1 MAVVENS
8 AAMQGDAAARDGPM
22 ALALAEARAAMALGE
37 VPVGAVIVRNGRVI
51 AKAGNRTRT
60 LNDPTAHAE
69 LLAIRM
75 ACEALGSPRIGDCD
89 LYVTLEPCGMCAG
102 AISHARLR
110 RLYYAAPDTKG
121 GAVENGTRFFSQ
133 PSCFHAPEL
142 YPGLGEAEASNLLS
156 GFFAGLRAKD

>member
-8 AAMQGDAAARDGPM
+8 AAMQGDAAGGHGPM
-22 ALALAEARAAMALGE
+22 AAALAQARTAMALGE
-37 VPVGAVIVRNGRVI
+37 VPVGAVIVHSGRIV
-51 AKAGNRTRT
+51 AEAGNRTRT

-75 ACEALGSPRIGDCD
+75 ACEALRSPRIGECD
-89 LYVTLEPCGMCAG
+89 LYVTLEPCAMCAG

-110 RLYYAAPDTKG
+110 RLYYGAPDVKG

-142 YPGLGEAEASNLLS
+142 YPGLGEAEASGLLR
-156 GFFAGLRAKD
+156 GFFASLRSKD